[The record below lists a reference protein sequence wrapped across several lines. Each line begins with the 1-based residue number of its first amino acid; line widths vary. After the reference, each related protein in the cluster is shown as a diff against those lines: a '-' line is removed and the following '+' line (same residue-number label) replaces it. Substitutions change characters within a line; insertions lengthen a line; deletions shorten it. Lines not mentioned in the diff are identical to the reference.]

1 MGEPMKLICE
11 YPPGNLRNVT
21 TANNITS
28 VATAV
33 KNMPGVGQPF
43 LIFQSLPGQVV
54 LVDFGRYP
62 DYIVSSDVAQNAA
75 LIQQMLD
82 ASPIDALTFAE

>member
-1 MGEPMKLICE
+1 MGDPMKLICE

-43 LIFQSLPGQVV
+43 LIFQSLPGLVV
-54 LVDFGRYP
+54 LADFGMYP
-62 DYIVSSDVAQNAA
+62 DYVVSSDAAQNAV

-82 ASPIDALTFAE
+82 APPIDALTFAE

>member
-1 MGEPMKLICE
+1 MKLICE
-11 YPPGNLRNVT
+11 FPPGNLRNVT
-21 TANNITS
+21 TANNVQA

-33 KNMPGVGQPF
+33 KTMPGVGKPF

-54 LVDFGRYP
+54 MADFGNYP
-62 DYIVSSDVAQNAA
+62 DFVVSSDTAQNAT

-82 ASPIDALTFAE
+82 APPSAALTFAE